1 MSHALEVLISSQ
13 QIATR
18 VQELGVQLSKDYA
31 DKQPVLIGT
40 LNGAFVF
47 MSDLIRQIQIP
58 HSSDFLRVKSYRSD
72 RSMGVVRLDADI
84 TVSIKGKDVLLI
96 EDILDTGA
104 TLEYLIGHL
113 EAKEPSSLKI
123 CCFLDKGRELS
134 VRKKAPYIG
143 FKIPDQF
150 VVGYGL
156 DYNDQ
161 YRFLPYVAVLLTE
174 R

>member
-1 MSHALEVLISSQ
+1 MLHSLEVLIASQ
-13 QIATR
+13 KIAAR
-18 VQELGVQLSKDYA
+18 VQELGSQISKDYT
-31 DKQPVLIGT
+31 DKQPVLIGI

-47 MSDLIRQIQIP
+47 MADLMRQIDIP
-58 HSSDFLRVKSYRSD
+58 HASDFLRVKSYRSD
-72 RSMGVVRLDADI
+72 RSTGVIQLDADI
-84 TVSIKGKDVLLI
+84 TVSIKGRDVILI
-96 EDILDTGA
+96 EDILDTGT
-104 TLEYLIGHL
+104 TLDFLINHL
-113 EAKEPSSLKI
+113 LKKEPLSLKV
-123 CCFLDKGRELS
+123 CCFLDKGRNLS
-134 VRKKAPYIG
+134 VREKVSYTG